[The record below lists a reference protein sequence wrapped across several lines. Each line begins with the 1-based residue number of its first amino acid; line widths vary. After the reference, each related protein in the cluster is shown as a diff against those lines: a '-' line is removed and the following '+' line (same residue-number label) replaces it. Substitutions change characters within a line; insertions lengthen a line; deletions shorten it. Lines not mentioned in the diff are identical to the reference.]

1 VSLRIFS
8 SKTTMVA
15 CRRLTTIA
23 CWTGAI
29 VALRS
34 SITFAYVSLEPS
46 LPIPEPI
53 HRDIH
58 RRRFLGSAA
67 VAFVSFV
74 GDKPVTNSVAFADD
88 SVNESGIIRSKGCY
102 QGIGDACADF
112 ADDNA
117 LIQKL
122 QQQSA
127 LNRARNEREALNAY
141 YMKNYP
147 DFFGSI
153 GKVMIKKASDNTFII
168 VSLQEAEQMK
178 LDGRLAL
185 EIPKARGGKIV
196 DLTQKPI
203 LILKE

>member
-1 VSLRIFS
+1 MVPFRHL
-8 SKTTMVA
+8 KTA
-15 CRRLTTIA
+15 F
-23 CWTGAI
+23 WTAI
-29 VALRS
+29 VTMNASFSL
-34 SITFAYVSLEPS
+34 AYTM
-46 LPIPEPI
+46 PELLCLNAGRVYQEV
-53 HRDIH
+53 HLQ

-67 VAFVSFV
+67 LTFLSFLV
-74 GDKPVTNSVAFADD
+74 DNPVTSNVALADD
-88 SVNESGIIRSKGCY
+88 SVDGNGIIRSKGCY
-102 QGIGDACADF
+102 QGVGDACNEF
-112 ADDNA
+112 AGDNA

-127 LNRARNEREALNAY
+127 LNRGKNEQEALNAY

-153 GKVMIKKASDNTFII
+153 GKVMIKKSSDNTFIV
-168 VSLQEAEQMK
+168 VSQMEAEQMK
-178 LDGRLAL
+178 LDGKLSL